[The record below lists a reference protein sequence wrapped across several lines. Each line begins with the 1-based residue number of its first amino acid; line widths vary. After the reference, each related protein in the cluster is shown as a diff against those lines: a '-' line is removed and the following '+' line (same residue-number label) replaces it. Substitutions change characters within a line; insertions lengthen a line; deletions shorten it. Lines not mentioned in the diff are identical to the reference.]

1 MSVKILHTADI
12 HLDSPFAAFS
22 PTAAEKRREII
33 RQSFL
38 ALIEKAREEKVQL
51 FFISGDLFDTE
62 FATRDTAL
70 MLKNAFASLSS
81 CLFFISPGNHDPFT
95 ANSVYATAE
104 FPDNVHVFRERQC
117 IELADMG
124 VRVYGFGFTSSL
136 CGESTVSGYDIPDDG
151 MINILVCHGDMSG
164 ALSSNG
170 PVTKADVGGSGF
182 DYVAL
187 GHIHKATGVRNENGV
202 YYAYPG
208 CLCGRSFDETGKKS
222 ALIGTV
228 EKGKVCLDEVS
239 VAGMR
244 YEIIHCDVTDSLSRR
259 NALDMLREA
268 ANEFDPST
276 VVRIIAEG
284 DTSEEYLFSPDELAG
299 QTKCETYIVD
309 NTRPVI
315 SFTGTESENTLK
327 GVFYRIMEKRISEAK
342 AGSEEYNTLVKAL
355 KYGLAVLDEKNIADI
370 WEDEK

>member
-22 PTAAEKRREII
+22 PTAAEKRRETI

-70 MLKNAFASLSS
+70 MLKNAFSSLPS

-95 ANSVYATAE
+95 PSSVYASAD
-104 FPDNVHVFRERQC
+104 FPDNVHVFKDRQC

-124 VRVYGFGFTSSL
+124 VRVFGYGFTSSL
-136 CGESTVSGYDIPDDG
+136 CGESTVTGYELPDDG

-164 ALSSNG
+164 VLSSNG
-170 PVTKADVGGSGF
+170 PVTKGEIGESGF

-187 GHIHKATGVRNENGV
+187 GHIHKGTGVCNENGV
-202 YYAYPG
+202 FYAYPG
-208 CLCGRSFDETGKKS
+208 CLCGRSFDETGIKS

-228 EKGKVCLDEVS
+228 DKGAVSLDTVS

-244 YEIIHCDVTDSLSRR
+244 YEVITCDVTDALSRR
-259 NALDMLREA
+259 NALDMLRDA
-268 ANEFDPST
+268 ANEFVSGT
-276 VVRIIAEG
+276 VVRVIAVG

-299 QTKCETYIVD
+299 QTKCEAYIVD

-327 GVFYRIMEKRISEAK
+327 GVFYRIMEKRISAAK
-342 AGSEEYNTLVKAL
+342 TGSEEYNTLVKAL
-355 KYGLAVLDEKNIADI
+355 KYGLTVLDEKNIADI
-370 WEDEK
+370 GEEDK

>member
-12 HLDSPFAAFS
+12 HSDSPFAAFS
-22 PTAAEKRREII
+22 PSAAEKRRETI

-51 FFISGDLFDTE
+51 FIISGDLFDTE

-70 MLKNAFASLSS
+70 MLKNAFSSLPS

-95 ANSVYATAE
+95 ASSVYATAE
-104 FPDNVHVFRERQC
+104 FPDNVHVFKDRQC
-117 IELADMG
+117 IELTDMG
-124 VRVYGFGFTSSL
+124 VRVFGYGFTSSL
-136 CGESTVSGYDIPDDG
+136 CGESTVAGYDIPDDE

-164 ALSSNG
+164 VLSSNG
-170 PVTKADVGGSGF
+170 PVTKREIGESGF

-187 GHIHKATGVRNENGV
+187 GHIHKGTGVCNENGV

-208 CLCGRSFDETGKKS
+208 CLCGRSFDETGVKS
-222 ALIGTV
+222 ALVGTV
-228 EKGKVCLDEVS
+228 DKGSVSLNEVS

-244 YEIIHCDVTDSLSRR
+244 YEVITCDVTGALSRR
-259 NALDMLREA
+259 HALDMLRDA
-268 ANEFDPST
+268 ANEFDAGT
-276 VVRIIAEG
+276 VVRIVAEG
-284 DTSEEYLFSPDELAG
+284 DTSEEYLFTPDELAG
-299 QTKCETYIVD
+299 QTKCEAYIVD

-327 GVFYRIMEKRISEAK
+327 GVFYRIMEKRISAAK
-342 AGSEEYNTLVKAL
+342 AGSEEYHTLVKAL
-355 KYGLAVLDEKNIADI
+355 KYGLTVLDEKNIADI
-370 WEDEK
+370 GEEDK